1 MKYRSRTDIVALIL
15 EATQEGAAKT
25 KIMYK
30 AFLSYSQLKDYL
42 SILLERELIEYFD
55 KDQIFRI
62 TDKGR
67 RYLYLYSKVMELIT
81 PSDDQDLENQIK

>member
-42 SILLERELIEYFD
+42 SILLERELIEYSD

-81 PSDDQDLENQIK
+81 PSGDQDLENQIK